1 MIQTCGEVK
10 HQETTLRRF
19 HTDANFQQGEKWH
32 VCGLE
37 SAETVAR
44 LSIRQAHT
52 HTHTHTFSP
61 VAKNL
66 LRQQIL
72 HLTHLFFVLL
82 CFFHLLT
89 SMFRTLCKQVHTHT
103 HTQNVCSFSNFPTVR
118 CQQCVFSKQ
127 EREKHTFIFL
137 PLWGLSWRH

>member
-52 HTHTHTFSP
+52 HTHTHVFSSCQKSP
-61 VAKNL
+61 TTADPPFDTSF
-66 LRQQIL
+66 LRF
-72 HLTHLFFVLL
+72 TLFFSLVDL
-82 CFFHLLT
+82 H
-89 SMFRTLCKQVHTHT
+89 V
-103 HTQNVCSFSNFPTVR
+103 
-118 CQQCVFSKQ
+118 
-127 EREKHTFIFL
+127 
-137 PLWGLSWRH
+137 